1 MRQQIRFSPLVL
13 CRSVHPS
20 PSPEVRRLLLG
31 TVTPRGAH
39 SFINKYYWHY
49 TAASL
54 PRAAAAAA
62 GISKNN
68 NSLIN
73 LSPSSSPYLFA
84 DYFKELLVESKK
96 EFHAMFKRT
105 YGAIYEQNS
114 YVFSDLFHELEAY
127 YTWGQVDLK
136 KVLDEFFNKLYQK
149 MFTVLNSQFS
159 YDDK

>member
-1 MRQQIRFSPLVL
+1 MSHWLLVPIPAFSYL
-13 CRSVHPS
+13 
-20 PSPEVRRLLLG
+20 
-31 TVTPRGAH
+31 
-39 SFINKYYWHY
+39 
-49 TAASL
+49 
-54 PRAAAAAA
+54 
-62 GISKNN
+62 ISA
-68 NSLIN
+68 LY
-73 LSPSSSPYLFA
+73 PA

-114 YVFSDLFHELEAY
+114 YVFSDLFVELEMY
-127 YTWGQVDLK
+127 YTWGQVNLS

>member
-1 MRQQIRFSPLVL
+1 M
-13 CRSVHPS
+13 
-20 PSPEVRRLLLG
+20 
-31 TVTPRGAH
+31 
-39 SFINKYYWHY
+39 
-49 TAASL
+49 
-54 PRAAAAAA
+54 
-62 GISKNN
+62 
-68 NSLIN
+68 
-73 LSPSSSPYLFA
+73 YLFA